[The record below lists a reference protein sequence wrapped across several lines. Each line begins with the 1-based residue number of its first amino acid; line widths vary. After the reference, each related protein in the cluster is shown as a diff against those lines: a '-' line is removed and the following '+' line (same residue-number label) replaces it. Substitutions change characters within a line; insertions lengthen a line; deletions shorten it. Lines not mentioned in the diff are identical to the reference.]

1 MKKTV
6 SRARR
11 QAKIRIAGSSSNPPD
26 WLAVPDIL
34 GAVSD
39 QTRGAEV
46 ELKLHEAL
54 GRSQRLGF
62 LGDWPIPEV
71 IEHARSFVTALD
83 GVTGSVIDLGAG
95 GGVPGLVVAT
105 DRPDLQLTLLDRRT
119 KRTDFLAQMI
129 RRLDLSTHTQVLAA
143 DVDDAIQSGYVGF
156 DAAIARGF
164 GPPEFTLR
172 AAVACVRTGGVI
184 IISEPPSGD
193 RWEPELLRELQVVRT
208 PSDDRVVR
216 FVVSADR

>member
-1 MKKTV
+1 V
-6 SRARR
+6 
-11 QAKIRIAGSSSNPPD
+11 KIRIAGSSSNRPD
-26 WLAVPDIL
+26 WSDIADIL

-39 QTRGAEV
+39 QTRGTEV
-46 ELKLHEAL
+46 EKNLHEAL

-62 LGDWPIPEV
+62 LGDWPVAEV
-71 IEHARSFVTALD
+71 IDHARSFVTALD

-129 RRLDLSTHTQVLAA
+129 RRLGLSAHTNVLAA
-143 DVDDAIQSGYVGF
+143 DVDDAIRLGHVGF

-172 AAVACVRTGGVI
+172 SAVRCVRAGGVI
-184 IISEPPSGD
+184 VISEPPSGD
-193 RWEPELLRELQVVRT
+193 RWDPELLSELHVVRT
-208 PSDDRVVR
+208 LSDNRVVR
-216 FVVSADR
+216 FVVDAEY